1 MERDLI
7 KVTNR
12 LQDIF
17 HSLGAAEVDLP
28 MIVVVGSQSS
38 GKSSVLENIV
48 GRSFLPRGQGIVTRR
63 PLVLQLVHIPSERDN
78 APTDSTTIAQD
89 RQASRDDSAGGEGGP
104 SSSSRSLPAKQE
116 YGEFLHTQSKKY
128 HDFNDI
134 RKEIE
139 AETLRIAGSAK
150 GISRQP
156 IHLKIYSTEVLN
168 LTLVDLPGL
177 TKVPVG
183 DQPTNIEVQIERLVK
198 DYVEKPNT
206 IILAISPANV
216 DLANSDSLRL
226 ARKIDPAG
234 RRTIG
239 VLTKLDL
246 MDAGT
251 NALDILN
258 GRVYPLKLGFIG
270 VVNRSQQDIVTG
282 KPMDQALDDESEF
295 FRTHPAYR
303 NLAHRCGTR
312 FLAKTLN
319 QVLMSHIRDKLPDMK
334 ARLNTLMG
342 QTQQELNAFGG
353 SAFLGEQHRGSLILS
368 LMTQFVRD
376 FVSSI
381 DGTSPEAST
390 KELCGGARIYY
401 IFNDVFGHAL
411 ESINP
416 TSNLTTS
423 DIRTAIRN
431 SKGPRPSLFLP
442 EVAFELLVKP
452 QIRLLEPP
460 SLRCVELVYEE
471 LMKICH
477 NSTSKELQRY
487 PRLHARLIEVV
498 SELLRERLGPTT
510 EYVQSLISIQTAY
523 INTNHPSFRAGTEE
537 YARQRAAERANPAR
551 AKAQLEA
558 KRFPDGHLEEMPE
571 GSAASSSQ
579 EGDDDGYP
587 VLGNGRPASRGPNE
601 KGPSGHT
608 AAVER
613 EINKIRSSSSAHHD
627 RRTSTSTNNRN
638 QVNDALYGS
647 ADKSQGSGA
656 SRSGP
661 TAGVS
666 QYLQPGNPYGA
677 QQGNPKDSFLN
688 YFFGGASVAGG
699 SLSDSGAGRRSA
711 LPEFGG
717 DRANNPLIGRKGHE
731 GAAAAYDMKSL
742 DRHLDADMLP
752 TSSSSASGYP
762 GSGSGS
768 AHGSHGPH
776 ADQDEMA
783 IDLIQNL
790 IATYFS
796 IVRQTIQDLVP
807 KAVMHLLIG
816 HSRESVQNRL
826 VASLYKENLF
836 EDLLFEDE
844 GLTAERQRIKALLDS
859 YKEGFRVLSD
869 VL

>member
-1 MERDLI
+1 MALNSDLI
-7 KVTNR
+7 HTMNKMQEV
-12 LQDIF
+12 F
-17 HSLGAAEVDLP
+17 AEAGESNIDLP
-28 MIVVVGSQSS
+28 QIVVVGSQSS
-38 GKSSVLENIV
+38 GKSSVLETIV
-48 GRSFLPRGQGIVTRR
+48 SRDFLPRGSGIVTRR
-63 PLVLQLVHIPSERDN
+63 PLVLQLVHIPSDRDRVP
-78 APTDSTTIAQD
+78 APKTTRPSEHARESSEDSTST
-89 RQASRDDSAGGEGGP
+89 SAATP
-104 SSSSRSLPAKQE
+104 SKTPPKQE
-116 YGEFLHTQSKKY
+116 WGEFLHTQSKRY
-128 HDFNDI
+128 YDFNDI

-183 DQPTNIEVQIERLVK
+183 DQPTNIEIQIERLVR
-198 DYVEKPNT
+198 DYIEKPNC

-226 ARKIDPAG
+226 ARKIDPQG

-270 VVNRSQQDIVTG
+270 VVNRSQQDIITG
-282 KPMDQALDDESEF
+282 KPMDQALDDEMEF
-295 FRTHPAYR
+295 FKSHPGYR
-303 NLAHRCGTR
+303 NMAHRLGTKY
-312 FLAKTLN
+312 LARTLN
-319 QVLMSHIRDKLPDMK
+319 QVLMNHIRDKLPDMK

-353 SAFLGEQHRGSLILS
+353 GQFMGEQHRGSLILS

-411 ESINP
+411 ESIEP

-477 NSTSKELQRY
+477 NCTSKELQRY
-487 PRLHARLIEVV
+487 PRLHARLVEVV

-510 EYVQSLISIQTAY
+510 EYVQSLIAIQTAY
-523 INTNHPSFRAGTEE
+523 INTNHPSFRAGTQD
-537 YARQRAAERANPAR
+537 YARQKAAQAQNPR
-551 AKAQLEA
+551 PKGMLEG
-558 KRFPDGHLEEMPE
+558 RRMPDGLIEEVPE
-571 GSAASSSQ
+571 TGSSSQ
-579 EGDDDGYP
+579 DEEGEGGYP
-587 VLGNGRPASRGPNE
+587 VLGNGIPPARGAA
-601 KGPSGHT
+601 PSSSNP
-608 AAVER
+608 AVDR
-613 EINKIRSSSSAHHD
+613 EINKIRSASSSQHD
-627 RRTSTSTNNRN
+627 RKPSMSSSSGSH
-638 QVNDALYGS
+638 QVNSALYGS
-647 ADKSQGSGA
+647 QQQPQNS
-656 SRSGP
+656 SRS
-661 TAGVS
+661 VS
-666 QYLQPGNPYGA
+666 NNHLHVPYHSSSA
-677 QQGNPKDSFLN
+677 SMSQPKDSFLN

-699 SLSDSGAGRRSA
+699 SLVADSATSA
-711 LPEFGG
+711 SSRHARASLPELGG
-717 DRANNPLIGRKGHE
+717 LGRDNPLLGRKGHE

-742 DRHLDADMLP
+742 ERHLDADQLP
-752 TSSSSASGYP
+752 TAAP
-762 GSGSGS
+762 AANGSV
-768 AHGSHGPH
+768 P
-776 ADQDEMA
+776 DQDEMA
-783 IDLIQNL
+783 IDLIQSL
-790 IATYFS
+790 ISTYFS

-836 EDLLFEDE
+836 EELLFEDE
-844 GLTAERQRIKALLDS
+844 GLTAERKRIKALLDS
-859 YKEGFRVLSD
+859 YKEGFRVLSE

>member
-1 MERDLI
+1 MDRDLI
-7 KVTNR
+7 QVLQR
-12 LQDIF
+12 LQNVF
-17 HSLGAAEVDLP
+17 AEVGGNSIDLP
-28 MIVVVGSQSS
+28 QIVVVGSQSS
-38 GKSSVLENIV
+38 GKSSVLETLV
-48 GRSFLPRGQGIVTRR
+48 GRSFLPRGSGIVTRR
-63 PLVLQLVHIPSERDN
+63 PLVLQLVHIPSERDRLSN
-78 APTDSTTIAQD
+78 ANAESTSIVHGASLDSGSLH
-89 RQASRDDSAGGEGGP
+89 RSGEGA
-104 SSSSRSLPAKQE
+104 SSSSSSSASKPNLPPKQE
-116 YGEFLHTQSKKY
+116 YGEFLHTQSKKFY
-128 HDFNDI
+128 DFEEI
-134 RKEIE
+134 RREIE
-139 AETLRIAGSAK
+139 AETIRIAGNSK

-156 IHLKIYSTEVLN
+156 IHLKVYSTEVVN

-183 DQPTNIEVQIERLVK
+183 DQPTNIEIQIERLVR
-198 DYVEKPNT
+198 DFIEKPNC

-226 ARKIDPAG
+226 ARKIDPQG

-270 VVNRSQQDIVTG
+270 VVNRSQQDILSN
-282 KPMDQALDDESEF
+282 KPMDQALDDEMEF
-295 FRTHPAYR
+295 FKSHPGYR
-303 NLAHRCGTR
+303 NIAHRCGTKY
-312 FLAKTLN
+312 LARTLN
-319 QVLMSHIRDKLPDMK
+319 QVLMNHIRDKLPDMK

-353 SAFLGEQHRGSLILS
+353 SAFLGEQHRGSLILN

-431 SKGPRPSLFLP
+431 AKGPRPSLFLP

-477 NSTSKELQRY
+477 NCTSKELQRY

-498 SELLRERLGPTT
+498 SDLLRERLGPTT
-510 EYVQSLISIQTAY
+510 EYVQSLIDIQTAY
-523 INTNHPSFRAGTEE
+523 INTNHPGFRAGTQE
-537 YARQRAAERANPAR
+537 YARQ
-551 AKAQLEA
+551 KAQQQSGAGKARGTLEG
-558 KRFPDGHLEEMPE
+558 KRFPDGQLEEMNE
-571 GSAASSSQ
+571 TAGSSSQ
-579 EGDDDGYP
+579 DDDSEQGYP
-587 VLGNGRPASRGPNE
+587 VLGNGRPASAKPGQSASNNP
-601 KGPSGHT
+601 
-608 AAVER
+608 AVER
-613 EINKIRSSSSAHHD
+613 EMQKIRSASHSTHD
-627 RRTSTSTNNRN
+627 RHASMSASGSGPNSINN
-638 QVNDALYGS
+638 ALYGS
-647 ADKSQGSGA
+647 QQQGHGQ
-656 SRSGP
+656 SRSTSTSQHLHP
-661 TAGVS
+661 AASNASAAQMAGS
-666 QYLQPGNPYGA
+666 A
-677 QQGNPKDSFLN
+677 SAPKDSFLN
-688 YFFGGASVAGG
+688 YFFGGASVSGG
-699 SLSDSGAGRRSA
+699 SLMDPGTGRQSRAS
-711 LPEFGG
+711 LPEFGSG
-717 DRANNPLIGRKGHE
+717 NSNPLLGRKGHE
-731 GAAAAYDMKSL
+731 GVAAAYDMKSL
-742 DRHLDADMLP
+742 DRHLDADALP
-752 TSSSSASGYP
+752 SNTP
-762 GSGSGS
+762 GVNGT
-768 AHGSHGPH
+768 AP
-776 ADQDEMA
+776 DQDEMA
-783 IDLIQNL
+783 IDLIQSL
-790 IATYFS
+790 ISTYFS

-836 EDLLFEDE
+836 EDLLYEDE
-844 GLTAERQRIKALLDS
+844 GLTAERSRIKALLDS
-859 YKEGFRVLSD
+859 YKEGFRVLSE